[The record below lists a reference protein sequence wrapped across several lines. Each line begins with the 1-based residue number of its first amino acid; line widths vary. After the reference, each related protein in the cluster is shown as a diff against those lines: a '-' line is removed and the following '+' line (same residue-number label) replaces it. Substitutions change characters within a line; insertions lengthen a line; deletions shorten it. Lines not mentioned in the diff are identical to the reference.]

1 MDSGFSLLWH
11 TLLGH
16 ITNFDLKLVWDSLPD
31 LFQGVVMTI
40 QLTAISVP
48 LGLCLAVLFGVI
60 RASGDNWGSRLIYV
74 YTYVFRGTPLLIQLF
89 LIYYGLAQFQV
100 VKSSF
105 LWVFLREG
113 YWCSLIAFVL
123 NTAAYTTEIIRGA
136 IQNVSFGE
144 VEAARAIGMSRGL
157 LLRRVILPQAFRIML
172 PAYSNE
178 VVLMLQATSIASI
191 VTVMDLTGVARV
203 IIAKTY
209 APYELFLTIAVMYVA
224 MTYGII
230 WLFNLWERRLM
241 RHLGDRPVAA
251 LEEGAL
257 VVR

>member
-1 MDSGFSLLWH
+1 MTFDFPLIWQSLPSLLNG
-11 TLLGH
+11 LML
-16 ITNFDLKLVWDSLPD
+16 
-31 LFQGVVMTI
+31 TI

-48 LGLCLAVLFGVI
+48 VGLCLALPLGII
-60 RASGDNWGSRLIYV
+60 RASDNGFAARLIYL

-89 LIYYGLAQFQV
+89 LIYYGLAQFTV
-100 VKSSF
+100 IKSSF

-113 YWCSLIAFVL
+113 YWCSLLAFVL

-136 IQNVSFGE
+136 IQNVPFGE

-157 LLRRVILPQAFRIML
+157 VLRRIVLPQAFRIML

-178 VVLMLQATSIASI
+178 VVLMLQATSVASL
-191 VTVMDLTGVARV
+191 VTVMDLTGTARV
-203 IIAKTY
+203 IIAKSF
-209 APYELFLTIAVMYVA
+209 APYEIFITIALMYLT

-230 WLFNLWERRLM
+230 WLFKIWERHLM

>member
-1 MDSGFSLLWH
+1 MNFDFPLIWQSLPSLLH
-11 TLLGH
+11 G
-16 ITNFDLKLVWDSLPD
+16 LVLT
-31 LFQGVVMTI
+31 V
-40 QLTAISVP
+40 QLTVISVP
-48 LGLCLAVLFGVI
+48 IGLCLPLPLGII
-60 RASGDNWGSRLIYV
+60 RASSNSWVSRLIYL

-89 LIYYGLAQFQV
+89 LIYYGLAQFAV
-100 VKSSF
+100 IKSSF

-113 YWCSLIAFVL
+113 YWCSLLAFVL

-157 LLRRVILPQAFRIML
+157 VLRRVVLPQDFRIML

-178 VVLMLQATSIASI
+178 VVLMLQATSVASL
-191 VTVMDLTGVARV
+191 VTVMDLTGTARV
-203 IIAKTY
+203 IIAKSF
-209 APYELFLTIAVMYVA
+209 APYELFITIALMYLTI
-224 MTYGII
+224 TYGII
-230 WLFNLWERRLM
+230 WLFKIWERHLM

-251 LEEGAL
+251 MEEGAL

>member
-1 MDSGFSLLWH
+1 MNFDFPLIWQSLPSLLN
-11 TLLGH
+11 G
-16 ITNFDLKLVWDSLPD
+16 LVLT
-31 LFQGVVMTI
+31 V
-40 QLTAISVP
+40 QLTVISVP
-48 LGLCLAVLFGVI
+48 IGLCLALPLGII
-60 RASGDNWGSRLIYV
+60 RASSNSWVSRLIYL

-89 LIYYGLAQFQV
+89 LIYYGLAQFAV
-100 VKSSF
+100 IKSSF

-113 YWCSLIAFVL
+113 YWCSLLAFVL

-157 LLRRVILPQAFRIML
+157 VLRRVVLPQAFRIML

-178 VVLMLQATSIASI
+178 VVLMLQATSVASL
-191 VTVMDLTGVARV
+191 VTVMDLTGTARV
-203 IIAKTY
+203 IIAKSF
-209 APYELFLTIAVMYVA
+209 APYELFITIALMYLTI
-224 MTYGII
+224 TYGII
-230 WLFNLWERRLM
+230 WLFKIWERHLM

-251 LEEGAL
+251 MEEGAL

>member
-1 MDSGFSLLWH
+1 MTFDFPLIWESLPSLLH
-11 TLLGH
+11 GLML
-16 ITNFDLKLVWDSLPD
+16 
-31 LFQGVVMTI
+31 TI

-48 LGLCLAVLFGVI
+48 VGLCLALPLGII
-60 RASGDNWGSRLIYV
+60 RASGKGPLARAIYL

-89 LIYYGLAQFQV
+89 LIYYGLAQFSV
-100 VKSSF
+100 IKSSF

-113 YWCSLIAFVL
+113 YWCSLLAFVL

-157 LLRRVILPQAFRIML
+157 VLRRIVLPQAFRIML

-178 VVLMLQATSIASI
+178 VVLMLQATSVASL
-191 VTVMDLTGVARV
+191 VTVMDLTGTARV
-203 IIAKTY
+203 IIAKSF
-209 APYELFLTIAVMYVA
+209 APYELFITIALMYLT

-230 WLFNLWERRLM
+230 WLFKIWERHLM

>member
-1 MDSGFSLLWH
+1 MS
-11 TLLGH
+11 
-16 ITNFDLKLVWDSLPD
+16 FDFPLIWQSLPS
-31 LFQGVVMTI
+31 LFHGLLLTI

-48 LGLCLAVLFGVI
+48 VGLCLALPLGIV
-60 RASGDNWGSRLIYV
+60 RATSHGFAARLIYL

-89 LIYYGLAQFQV
+89 LIYYGLAQFTV

-105 LWVFLREG
+105 LWVLLREG
-113 YWCSLIAFVL
+113 YWCSLLAFVL

-136 IQNVSFGE
+136 IQNVPFGE

-157 LLRRVILPQAFRIML
+157 VLRRVILPQAFRIML

-178 VVLMLQATSIASI
+178 VVLMLQATSVASL
-191 VTVMDLTGVARV
+191 VTVMDLTGTARV
-203 IIAKTY
+203 IIAKSF
-209 APYELFLTIAVMYVA
+209 APYELFVTIALMYLA

-230 WLFNLWERRLM
+230 WLFKIWEHHLM

>member
-1 MDSGFSLLWH
+1 MDSVFSRLWH
-11 TLLGH
+11 MLIEHVTTFDVALIWHSMPPLLEGM
-16 ITNFDLKLVWDSLPD
+16 L
-31 LFQGVVMTI
+31 MTI

-48 LGLCLAVLFGVI
+48 LGLCLAVPFGII
-60 RASGDNWGSRLIYV
+60 RASGNNWASRLVYV

-100 VKSSF
+100 IKSSF

-136 IQNVSFGE
+136 IQNVSVGE
-144 VEAARAIGMSRGL
+144 IEAARATGMSRGKMM
-157 LLRRVILPQAFRIML
+157 RRVVLPQAFRIML

-178 VVLMLQATSIASI
+178 VVLMLQATAIASI

-203 IIAKTY
+203 IIANSY
-209 APYELFLTIAVMYVA
+209 APYEIFITIALMYLA

-230 WLFNLWERRLM
+230 WLFNIWERRLM
-241 RHLGDRPVAA
+241 RHLGDRPADI
-251 LEEGAL
+251 LKEGAL
-257 VVR
+257 AAR